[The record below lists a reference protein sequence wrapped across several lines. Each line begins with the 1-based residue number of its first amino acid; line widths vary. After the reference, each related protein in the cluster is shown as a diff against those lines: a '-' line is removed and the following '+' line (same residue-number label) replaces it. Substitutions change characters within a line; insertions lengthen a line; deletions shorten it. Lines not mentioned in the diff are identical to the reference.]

1 MKKSDEII
9 AFIFFQLF
17 GWLFVF
23 ASFSLGNS
31 LVAWLCALSAIFFFI
46 LSVIVQF
53 IGNEE
58 PKK

>member
-31 LVAWLCALSAIFFFI
+31 PVAWLCALSAIFFFMLALI
-46 LSVIVQF
+46 ALFVDY
-53 IGNEE
+53 
-58 PKK
+58 KKSK

>member
-23 ASFSLGNS
+23 ASFSLGDS
-31 LVAWLCALSAIFFFI
+31 PLKLLCSLSALLFFI

-53 IGNEE
+53 IGNE
-58 PKK
+58 KS